1 MTVVLRQRQHQKTA
15 GRNRREQITDHQD
28 QPAIEAVRQMAG
40 GNRASHH
47 RDELKEPDVSERER
61 RARDSVNLPAH
72 RHRLNLNRENREE
85 ARAQKTAKVAMR
97 QGAWICGRG
106 GGIHRPSRL
115 YWKRAPESTF
125 CQSPLI
131 SRRLPSWTSQ
141 RSELTSIG
149 CGTTRSSP
157 SWSSTFAS
165 PTSRSAFDRDWKA
178 HGHMDRVV
186 ARFEDWARR
195 QPIRGMKLEVVR
207 LEGRTPLL
215 FMEIP
220 GDSKDCVLLYGHMD
234 KQPEM
239 SGWREGLG
247 PWNPVLEGDRLYG
260 RGSADDGYA
269 MFSCLGAI
277 GALQANSVKHARCV
291 VVIEAC
297 EESGSFDLPHYI
309 SISRRASASQACAS
323 RSTRDAATT
332 ISSGCTTSLRGLVG
346 GKLQVEVLTE
356 GVHSGDAGGVVPDS
370 FRIVRQLLSRVE
382 DEATG
387 KVLAPEFHAKIP
399 DARLKQAAAA
409 AAVLG
414 DDICTKF
421 PFIERTRPVSND
433 TTELIL
439 NRAWRPALSIIGA
452 DGLPPTGNA
461 GNVLRPGTA
470 VSLSLRL
477 PPTVDAK
484 VASQKLK
491 SILEN
496 DPPYGC
502 KVTFQAN
509 WGASGWD
516 APALSPWLER
526 SLDAASNDYFG
537 KPTAYMGEGG
547 TIPFMGMLGERFP
560 QAQFLITGVLGPHT
574 NAHGPNEFL
583 HIPTAKGD
591 LLRSESDRRSF
602 HRANA
607 D

>member
-1 MTVVLRQRQHQKTA
+1 MDKAAIRTHVERLWDESVVA
-15 GRNRREQITDHQD
+15 
-28 QPAIEAVRQMAG
+28 
-40 GNRASHH
+40 
-47 RDELKEPDVSERER
+47 ELVEYIRIPNK
-61 RARDSVNLPAH
+61 SV
-72 RHRLNLNRENREE
+72 
-85 ARAQKTAKVAMR
+85 
-97 QGAWICGRG
+97 
-106 GGIHRPSRL
+106 
-115 YWKRAPESTF
+115 
-125 CQSPLI
+125 
-131 SRRLPSWTSQ
+131 
-141 RSELTSIG
+141 
-149 CGTTRSSP
+149 
-157 SWSSTFAS
+157 
-165 PTSRSAFDRDWKA
+165 AFDRDWKA

-195 QPIRGMKLEVVR
+195 QPIAGMKLEVVR

-215 FMEIP
+215 FIEIP

-247 PWNPVLEGDRLYG
+247 PWQPVLDGERLYG

-269 MFSCLGAI
+269 MFACIGAI
-277 GALQANSVKHARCV
+277 GALQANSIRHARCV
-291 VVIEAC
+291 VIIEAC

-309 SISRRASASQACAS
+309 EHLAPRIGQPSLCIAL
-323 RSTRDAATT
+323 D
-332 ISSGCTTSLRGLVG
+332 SGCGNYEQLWLTTSLRGLVG
-346 GKLQVEVLTE
+346 GKLQVDVLTE

-387 KVLAPEFHAKIP
+387 KVLGPEFHASIP
-399 DARLKQAAAA
+399 DARLSQAAAT

-414 DDICTKF
+414 DDFRAKF
-421 PFIERTRPVSND
+421 PFIEGARPVSND

-439 NRAWRPALSIIGA
+439 NRAWRPALSILGA
-452 DGLPPTGNA
+452 DGLPPTGSA
-461 GNVLRPGTA
+461 GNVLWAGTA

-491 SILEN
+491 SILEE

-502 KVTFQAN
+502 KVSFRAN
-509 WGASGWD
+509 WGAGGWD

-526 SLDAASNDYFG
+526 SLEAASNDYFG
-537 KPTAYMGEGG
+537 NPVAYMGEGG

-560 QAQFLITGVLGPHT
+560 QAQFMITGVLGPHA

-583 HIPTAKGD
+583 HIPTAKKVTCCVAKVIAD
-591 LLRSESDRRSF
+591 HFTRST
-602 HRANA
+602 A
-607 D
+607 